1 MGDGEAAVIGRRPER
16 AEPAGER
23 AAAPRPAPRGE
34 AVRPLAAAS
43 DGGAS
48 EAALRIPVSAMPRDY
63 AISLR
68 DSLRGGTD
76 RMLSAPTIERR
87 QPMRGFEDQYV
98 DIIDYI
104 VRITHRIWE
113 EKDIGYI
120 YDTYRHNSRV
130 QDDAGLQYGRDKIVA
145 DTVHTIN
152 AFPDIRLYADEII
165 WAGNEDTGFFTSHRT
180 VITGTNTG
188 YSRFGPPTGRRISLW
203 CIANCLAEA
212 NEIHEEWVIY
222 NQSAML
228 QQLGFDLF
236 EKAREFGDLRIREGG
251 PRVQPAEGTRLQG
264 QGKPRHIASPDAP
277 GFDIEGELRRAHH
290 YAWNWRNLAA
300 LDRVYDQ
307 RLAFHGPTDRE
318 LRGLSAYKSFILSLI
333 AMFPDIAAQV
343 EEVYWMGN
351 EEDGYL
357 ASLRWSA
364 VGTHRGF
371 GVYGRPTGRQCRI
384 WGINQYRI
392 KDGRIRE
399 EWMMFNEFDL
409 LQQIMASEPI

>member
-1 MGDGEAAVIGRRPER
+1 MAVADEHAADGRGVDAARAVSRPTLVEPVGNPGDGPSRTALRV
-16 AEPAGER
+16 
-23 AAAPRPAPRGE
+23 
-34 AVRPLAAAS
+34 PLAA
-43 DGGAS
+43 
-48 EAALRIPVSAMPRDY
+48 MPADY

-68 DSLRGGTD
+68 EAARGGTD
-76 RMLSAPTIERR
+76 RLLAPGPRERR
-87 QPMRGFEDQYV
+87 QPMRGFEDRYG

-120 YDTYRHNSRV
+120 YDTYRHNCRV

-188 YSRFGPPTGRRISLW
+188 YSRFGPPTNRRISLW

-236 EKAREFGDLRIREGG
+236 ATARTFGNARVREAG
-251 PRVQPAEGTRLQG
+251 PHLQSAEATRLEG
-264 QGKPRHIASPDAP
+264 QGKPRKISLPSNAS
-277 GFDIEGELRRAHH
+277 GFDIEGELRHAFH
-290 YAWNWRNLAA
+290 YVWNWRNLAA
-300 LDRVYDQ
+300 LDRLYDLK
-307 RLAFHGPTDRE
+307 LAFHGPTDRE
-318 LRGLSAYKSFILSLI
+318 LRGLSAYKSYILSLI
-333 AMFPDIAAQV
+333 AMFPDIAVQV
-343 EEVYWMGN
+343 DEIYWMGN
-351 EEDGYL
+351 AAEGFL

-371 GVYGRPTGRQCRI
+371 GVYGPPTGRQCRL
-384 WGINQYRI
+384 WGITQYRI
-392 KDGRIRE
+392 EHGRVCE
-399 EWMMFNEFDL
+399 EWQMFNEFDL
-409 LQQIMASEPI
+409 LQQIMASELI

>member
-1 MGDGEAAVIGRRPER
+1 MSGGDAAVLGRRADIRRADGEDESRPVPLSGQAPATASR
-16 AEPAGER
+16 A
-23 AAAPRPAPRGE
+23 
-34 AVRPLAAAS
+34 S
-43 DGGAS
+43 SND
-48 EAALRIPVSAMPRDY
+48 AALRIPASLMPRDY
-63 AISLR
+63 SISLR

-76 RMLSAPTIERR
+76 RMLSAPNVERR

-165 WAGNEDTGFFTSHRT
+165 WAGDENTGFFTSHRT

-188 YSRFGPPTGRRISLW
+188 YSRFGPPTGKRISLW

-236 EKAREFGDLRIREGG
+236 DKAREFGDMRLREGG

-264 QGKPRHIASPDAP
+264 QGKPRHLQLPDTP

-300 LDRVYDQ
+300 LDRVYDP
-307 RLAFHGPTDRE
+307 RVAFHGPTDRE
-318 LRGLSAYKSFILSLI
+318 LRGLSAYKSFLLSII

-371 GVYGRPTGRQCRI
+371 GVYGQPTGRQCRI